1 MSDDPRA
8 TQAAG
13 DGRRLRVGLGEA
25 LALVAAVLLVVS
37 PFLATYSGNLLGRT
51 YSYTGWHSLF
61 ITELVAT
68 ELLGAL
74 AGVVAVLAGLGLL
87 PRSLPWMPW
96 ATGVA
101 VAVLVGAIVS
111 PIGYHQFL
119 FQAKVRQ
126 SIGIGAGPYLAIGG
140 AVVLLAGCV
149 LASVPALDV
158 ALIGRPPKPAGALPA
173 GSGGY
178 DQMPG
183 YAQGGYPGPGGGYY
197 GQPAPG
203 QPMPGQPMPGQ
214 PGPSQPPTA
223 GYGSSNPWSAPSQP
237 ASQTPSP
244 WAPQPAD
251 AGPAATERADQPG
264 EPTPAWQQ
272 PVQPQHAQAQPGQ
285 GQPGQPSQ
293 PSQPFGG
300 RPPAEQPRREQPL
313 GGQPQP
319 GQPFG
324 GQPEAAARGEQPTQQ
339 QLTQQQ
345 PAWQQTAQSQPGQS
359 QPGQP
364 QTGQP
369 AWGEPSPWGL
379 GAGSSSESPAGGTT
393 QPPRGQQPAA
403 AQEPA
408 AGSFSPFWGAVPTPR
423 TVFHPDNCQ
432 SPVGVMQPGAWYAVV
447 AQQPGGALLV
457 QMPDGSHAL
466 LTDTND
472 LIRA

>member
-1 MSDDPRA
+1 MSDDPSA

-37 PFLATYSGNLLGRT
+37 PFLATYSGHLLGST

-74 AGVVAVLAGLGLL
+74 VGVVVVLASLGLL
-87 PRSLPWMPW
+87 PRSLPWVQW

-119 FQAKVRQ
+119 FQAKVRG

-149 LASVPALDV
+149 LASVPALNV

-197 GQPAPG
+197 GQPMPG
-203 QPMPGQPMPGQ
+203 QPMPGQPMAGQPMPGQ
-214 PGPSQPPTA
+214 AGPSQPPTP
-223 GYGSSNPWSAPSQP
+223 GYGSSNPWSAPTQP

-251 AGPAATERADQPG
+251 AGPGSTERADQPG

-272 PVQPQHAQAQPGQ
+272 PVQPGHSLEGQAQPGQ
-285 GQPGQPSQ
+285 PQQG
-293 PSQPFGG
+293 QPFGG
-300 RPPAEQPRREQPL
+300 RPLAEQPF
-313 GGQPQP
+313 GAQPQP
-319 GQPFG
+319 GQALG
-324 GQPEAAARGEQPTQQ
+324 GQPEAADRGEQPTQQ
-339 QLTQQQ
+339 QQ
-345 PAWQQTAQSQPGQS
+345 AWQQSGQPQTGQP
-359 QPGQP
+359 QTGQP

-393 QPPRGQQPAA
+393 QPPTAQQPAA

-423 TVFHPDNCQ
+423 TVFHPDNRQ
-432 SPVGVMQPGAWYAVV
+432 SPVGVVQPGAWYAVV
-447 AQQPGGALLV
+447 AEQPGGALLV